1 MLLVTLAVVLLTAE
15 SRTMSGPLTITTEA
29 PMYYYKAGV
38 VEFAVNDTYKES
50 WSVSEATDKM
60 ASNLRGFEV
69 ILKTAYQEGVQ
80 IIVFPEDAIAGQNV
94 L

>member
-1 MLLVTLAVVLLTAE
+1 MLLVTLAVVLLTVE
-15 SRTMSGPLTITTEA
+15 CRTMSGPLTITMEA
-29 PMYYYKAGV
+29 PMYYKAGV

-50 WSVSEATDKM
+50 WSVSEAMEKM

-69 ILKTAYQEGVQ
+69 VLKTAYQEGVQ
-80 IIVFPEDAIAGQNV
+80 IIVFPEDAIAGENV